1 MKKVLR
7 SWRRSVVALLA
18 SVLLTVLL
26 FLVWTNAFYFSQS
39 NRQLQ
44 ELHENALTL
53 WVRTTESRLD
63 TIHEHIRELLLTVYT
78 NVVVTNENAVLSFQ
92 AERTC
97 QSALEDKLQVSRDA
111 DCFYIL
117 DTKTEKLLFTA
128 PTSLGAKRVLHL
140 KRYAQEE
147 AGGYVTSLNDA
158 AWYVTEVAGEACFI
172 KSISVGK
179 YRVGSISRVS
189 NFDFQKLASAME
201 AENSLLIATQSGRLF
216 AGGSVDWSDELWD
229 AGGGGLGSRRD
240 RITVSVPFPAIDGEL
255 VWGVQSASLFD
266 KGTRFVGSALLVSSM
281 VCILLIVTLITVLR
295 EKVDNPVKHLL
306 HAHKEIGGGNIQ
318 YRISQEPGSTEF
330 EILFESFN
338 SMADQ
343 IQNLRIESY
352 DKTIREQE
360 YQLQIVRAQLKP
372 HFYLNAITTVSN
384 MTYQNRVEDIR
395 AFVQALGR
403 YMRYMMNIQ
412 SDMVPVAEELS
423 HIVNYM
429 EMQQIRFPG
438 SVDYTIACMEEVR
451 GLRIPFLVLFTLVEN
466 AFKHALDLYK
476 PLLLRIDCRP
486 ARQNGLSGYALSV
499 EDNGGGFP
507 QEVLDNFNGELPE
520 GELPPKEHLGLTNIR
535 YTLRYSYHR
544 QASLR
549 LLNAETGAKAVIWIP
564 SGEGAKEE
572 K

>member
-1 MKKVLR
+1 M
-7 SWRRSVVALLA
+7 
-18 SVLLTVLL
+18 
-26 FLVWTNAFYFSQS
+26 
-39 NRQLQ
+39 
-44 ELHENALTL
+44 
-53 WVRTTESRLD
+53 
-63 TIHEHIRELLLTVYT
+63 
-78 NVVVTNENAVLSFQ
+78 
-92 AERTC
+92 
-97 QSALEDKLQVSRDA
+97 
-111 DCFYIL
+111 
-117 DTKTEKLLFTA
+117 
-128 PTSLGAKRVLHL
+128 
-140 KRYAQEE
+140 
-147 AGGYVTSLNDA
+147 
-158 AWYVTEVAGEACFI
+158 
-172 KSISVGK
+172 
-179 YRVGSISRVS
+179 
-189 NFDFQKLASAME
+189 
-201 AENSLLIATQSGRLF
+201 
-216 AGGSVDWSDELWD
+216 
-229 AGGGGLGSRRD
+229 
-240 RITVSVPFPAIDGEL
+240 
-255 VWGVQSASLFD
+255 
-266 KGTRFVGSALLVSSM
+266 
-281 VCILLIVTLITVLR
+281 
-295 EKVDNPVKHLL
+295 DNPVKHLL

-549 LLNAETGAKAVIWIP
+549 LLNTETGAKAVIWIP